1 MCGCSEGDPFAAP
14 AVISTTRVHRALD
27 GLRQRAAR
35 IPGMTRVLSMLVVVG
50 AVSVGCGPTVDL
62 KQALTITDVATGW
75 HDVGVVD
82 GKNKIVP
89 AINFKV
95 RNGSDQELASLYV
108 NVVFRRKDETD
119 EWGSSYVRV
128 VGSEGLAPGATSE
141 VIRAR
146 SEKGY
151 TGEEARAD
159 MLKHR
164 LFIDAKA
171 EISAKYAS
179 VQLTRIA
186 DFPITRQL
194 DVR

>member
-1 MCGCSEGDPFAAP
+1 MVRLTMLTLV
-14 AVISTTRVHRALD
+14 AV
-27 GLRQRAAR
+27 
-35 IPGMTRVLSMLVVVG
+35 
-50 AVSVGCGPTVDL
+50 VSVGCGPTVDL
-62 KQALTITDVATGW
+62 KQSLTITDVATGW
-75 HDVGVVD
+75 YDAGVQD

-95 RNGSDQELASLYV
+95 KNGSDQELASLYV
-108 NVVFRRKDETD
+108 NVVFRRVGEPE

-141 VIRAR
+141 VISAR
-146 SEKGY
+146 SNKGY
-151 TGEEARAD
+151 TGEEARLD

-164 LFIDAKA
+164 LFVDAQA

>member
-1 MCGCSEGDPFAAP
+1 MA
-14 AVISTTRVHRALD
+14 RVFL
-27 GLRQRAAR
+27 
-35 IPGMTRVLSMLVVVG
+35 MLVTVA
-50 AVSVGCGPTVDL
+50 AVSLGCGPTVDL
-62 KQALTITDVATGW
+62 KHSLTITDVATGW
-75 HDVGVVD
+75 HDAGVQD

-89 AINFKV
+89 AIYFKV
-95 RNGSDQELASLYV
+95 KNDSDQALTSLYV
-108 NVVFRRKDETD
+108 NVVFRRQDENE

-128 VGSEGLAPGATSE
+128 VGSEGLAPGATSA

-146 SEKGY
+146 SDKGY
-151 TGEEARAD
+151 TGEEARLD

-164 LFIDAKA
+164 LFKDAKA

-179 VQLTRIA
+179 AQLTRIA